1 MINRYIGIGTMH
13 PDHSSELDYIMR
25 GNPEN
30 KPRLYRKK
38 EMVGEIGWKAG
49 QSTSRPKD
57 LSGNFHGF
65 KRGEFRQAAESE
77 NSHLYQNP
85 YMEPLPSTKL
95 PLPLN
100 TTRRRVD

>member
-1 MINRYIGIGTMH
+1 MH

>member
-1 MINRYIGIGTMH
+1 MH

-65 KRGEFRQAAESE
+65 KRGEFRQAQQRLTILFMKIKSFCLSRIS
-77 NSHLYQNP
+77 NLII
-85 YMEPLPSTKL
+85 
-95 PLPLN
+95 
-100 TTRRRVD
+100 

>member
-1 MINRYIGIGTMH
+1 MH

-38 EMVGEIGWKAG
+38 EMVGEIGWKAS